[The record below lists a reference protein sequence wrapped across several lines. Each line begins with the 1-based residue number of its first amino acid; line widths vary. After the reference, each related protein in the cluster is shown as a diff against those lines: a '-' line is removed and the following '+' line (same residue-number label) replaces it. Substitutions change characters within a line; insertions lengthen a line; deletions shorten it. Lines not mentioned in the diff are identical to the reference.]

1 MLVFFSF
8 KNAPILKETFVGL
21 GFGFA
26 QNLAICLFLCV
37 FSLVLTD
44 FYSEESTFVEE
55 ASQCTRESRWHVVC
69 LASCSMQKRS
79 HTSETKGV
87 LEPLAQ
93 DTMPSCLGKADSS
106 ERVMPRFGL
115 CFQMPLR

>member
-1 MLVFFSF
+1 MSKGGRAPSLGQVTQMAANKCWFSSLL
-8 KNAPILKETFVGL
+8 KNAPNTKILKETFVGL

-26 QNLAICLFLCV
+26 QNLASCLFLCV

-69 LASCSMQKRS
+69 LASCSMQK
-79 HTSETKGV
+79 
-87 LEPLAQ
+87 
-93 DTMPSCLGKADSS
+93 
-106 ERVMPRFGL
+106 
-115 CFQMPLR
+115 